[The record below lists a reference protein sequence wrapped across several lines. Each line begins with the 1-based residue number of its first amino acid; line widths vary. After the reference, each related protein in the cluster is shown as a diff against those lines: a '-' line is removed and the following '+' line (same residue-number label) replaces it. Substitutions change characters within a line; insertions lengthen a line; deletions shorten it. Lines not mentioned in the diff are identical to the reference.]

1 MDAISWQLR
10 KYANECV
17 TAAAAAAATAQ
28 RWTIGLAMGERVVNG
43 AIFAL
48 VPAACNGYFVSPDE
62 MTKVTV

>member
-10 KYANECV
+10 KYANESV
-17 TAAAAAAATAQ
+17 TAAATAQ

>member
-17 TAAAAAAATAQ
+17 TAAAAAATAQ

-48 VPAACNGYFVSPDE
+48 VPAACNGYFVSADE
-62 MTKVTV
+62 MTEMTV